1 MAFKDSA
8 KSELHEIA
16 IKSSKDFPLFG
27 TSLAS
32 IESLSMPKVCIFT
45 YFILGFDLCLDWQR
59 IQQNYGGTLILWSSK
74 IKAVHGDFANPTIGP
89 NINLVI
95 WFFSVFNMVWLCC
108 FKNRFMRLFFQQICS
123 VRSVKRGLLTLLQK
137 WMVRILL
144 F

>member
-8 KSELHEIA
+8 KSELQEIA
-16 IKSSKDFPLFG
+16 IKSSKNFPLFG

-45 YFILGFDLCLDWQR
+45 YLILGFDLCLGW
-59 IQQNYGGTLILWSSK
+59 QQNYGGIVILWSSK
-74 IKAVHGDFANPTIGP
+74 IKTAHHDFANLAVGP
-89 NINLVI
+89 NINLVK
-95 WFFSVFNMVWLCC
+95 WFFRVFSLMVWLCC
-108 FKNRFMRLFFQQICS
+108 YKNRFMRLFFQQICS
-123 VRSVKRGLLTLLQK
+123 VRSAKRGLLTLLLK